1 MMTDLRKSPSELM
14 DITWAELEPHYI
26 RLEAAELTAET
37 LRQWLS
43 DWNDLNAASEE
54 ASSRIYVATSV
65 NTEDSEAEARLE
77 RYVDEIYPK
86 VKTAEQALKS
96 KLLKSGLS
104 LPEIEIPLKKLEA
117 ETSIFKPEN
126 LPLQSEESKLGVE
139 YDKILG
145 AQAIEWEGKTTTL
158 AGLGK
163 VYHDSDREKRQK
175 AWEAE
180 MGRRLQDR
188 EALNSLWTK
197 FLKNRVE
204 QAKNAT
210 GTNDYRKVMWPTL
223 HRFDYSPDDCARF
236 HDAIEKAVVPAAREL
251 YSRHKEALGLD
262 TLRPWDTSAPH
273 PGQEALKPYQDI
285 RELEEKPQQIFNTLS
300 PQLGA
305 FYQTMR
311 NEGLLDLDNR
321 KGKAPG
327 GYCTSF
333 PQAKRPFI
341 FMNGVGIHDDVQ
353 TMLHEAGHAFHAFL
367 SFSLPYHIQQSV
379 NTEFAEVA
387 SMSMELL
394 SSPYLEESRGGF
406 YSAKQAAQAR
416 IEHLTR
422 QIHFWPYM
430 AVVDSFQQWVY
441 ANPEVAMDPAECDNQ
456 WVKCWRRF
464 MVGTDYSGYEDVE
477 KTGWHRK
484 LHIYQVPLYYIEY
497 GLAQLGAVQVWAH
510 SLNDPAKALK
520 DYCFALSLG
529 GTRSLPD
536 LFSAAGANFSLDAST
551 LQSAVDLMMS
561 QIEVNQ
567 RAMS

>member
-1 MMTDLRKSPSELM
+1 
-14 DITWAELEPHYI
+14 
-26 RLEAAELTAET
+26 
-37 LRQWLS
+37 
-43 DWNDLNAASEE
+43 
-54 ASSRIYVATSV
+54 
-65 NTEDSEAEARLE
+65 
-77 RYVDEIYPK
+77 
-86 VKTAEQALKS
+86 
-96 KLLKSGLS
+96 
-104 LPEIEIPLKKLEA
+104 
-117 ETSIFKPEN
+117 
-126 LPLQSEESKLGVE
+126 
-139 YDKILG
+139 
-145 AQAIEWEGKTTTL
+145 
-158 AGLGK
+158 
-163 VYHDSDREKRQK
+163 
-175 AWEAE
+175 
-180 MGRRLQDR
+180 
-188 EALNSLWTK
+188 
-197 FLKNRVE
+197 
-204 QAKNAT
+204 
-210 GTNDYRKVMWPTL
+210 
-223 HRFDYSPDDCARF
+223 
-236 HDAIEKAVVPAAREL
+236 
-251 YSRHKEALGLD
+251 
-262 TLRPWDTSAPH
+262 
-273 PGQEALKPYQDI
+273 
-285 RELEEKPQQIFNTLS
+285 
-300 PQLGA
+300 
-305 FYQTMR
+305 
-311 NEGLLDLDNR
+311 
-321 KGKAPG
+321 
-327 GYCTSF
+327 
-333 PQAKRPFI
+333 
-341 FMNGVGIHDDVQ
+341 MNGVGIHDDVQ

-497 GLAQLGAVQVWAH
+497 GLAQLGAVQVWAN

-520 DYCFALSLG
+520 NYCAALSLG

>member
-1 MMTDLRKSPSELM
+1 MMTDLRMSPAELM
-14 DITWAELEPHYI
+14 DITWAQLEPHYT
-26 RLEAAELTAET
+26 RLEAAELTADT

-65 NTEDSEAEARLE
+65 NTEDAEAEARLE

-145 AQAIEWEGKTTTL
+145 AQTIEWEGKTTTL

-163 VYHDSDREKRQK
+163 VYQDSDREKRQK

-210 GTNDYRKVMWPTL
+210 GTSDYRKVMWPTL
-223 HRFDYSPDDCARF
+223 HRFDYSPDDCALF

-285 RELEEKPQQIFNTLS
+285 KELEEKPQQIFNTLS

-441 ANPEVAMDPAECDNQ
+441 ANPEAAMDPAECDTQ

-497 GLAQLGAVQVWAH
+497 GLAQLGAVQVWAK
-510 SLNDPAKALK
+510 SLNDPAEALK
-520 DYCFALSLG
+520 NYCAALSLG